1 MIARVKRSWWV
12 DALGVL
18 WVVAA
23 AVAVLAPALSH
34 GAYLGA
40 FDWVSRYGLSS
51 DPSVAVHNR
60 QAFDQITEFIPW
72 TNLAWTEVHSG
83 HLPLWNPYT
92 VLGMPL
98 AFNWQAGAFGVPALI
113 GYLFPLR
120 LAYTVQV
127 VVTLLIAGTGVY
139 VLGRVLRLSVV
150 GCAMAATVY
159 ELSGPF
165 FGWLGWPI
173 ASVMSWAGWLFAA
186 VVLVV
191 RSRHRARAV
200 TFLALVVACA
210 VYAGQPDTLVV
221 LASALLVFLVALFA
235 ARAPRFGGSGPIRR
249 PVLDTVLGLVTGAAL
264 SGPLLLPGLQLLS
277 GTDRT
282 GDALSK
288 ALPVPSLLMVLFQSF
303 DGTPVAGSRWFGT
316 GYYTKAV
323 AYVGVI
329 AVVLALVAVAGALKL
344 RWRRRET
351 IAFGAVAL
359 VMAGIVY
366 IPLAE
371 SFLDGLPIVGNVLW
385 RRATIVMTF
394 ALAVLAGMGAD
405 VVIRSY
411 RSQVVRRWAGAG
423 FGAAAVVLLAV
434 WTFGRG
440 RLPPVEASIRV
451 RSFIWPVAATA
462 LGLAVVAGL
471 WWWST
476 RPSAASSS
484 DDDGSFSA
492 GRIAAALLLACETA
506 FLVTAGTSLWSS
518 SSRYLAPT
526 RAETELARA
535 VGSSMVGFGTNT
547 CYGDQLGIVPDYNVA
562 LGVKELAAYEPL
574 LPRRYGSSWRQATG
588 QSAAPVR
595 LPIVPFSV
603 FCPAVTTTSVARRYG
618 VRFVLEPSGK
628 AGPSGA
634 VFDRAVGDEEL
645 YRIPGAGLA
654 TLTPVL
660 ASGAL
665 PGLDARGTVVPVT
678 QPDPGS
684 WKVVTDG
691 AGPQV
696 LRLRLTDVPGW
707 HASIDGRQLPLQRFA
722 GVMLQARIPAGH
734 HVIELSYWPV
744 AFTAG
749 LVLAGGGAAVLCGF
763 GLVEFLRRR
772 RPSTSPA
779 ATS

>member
-1 MIARVKRSWWV
+1 
-12 DALGVL
+12 
-18 WVVAA
+18 
-23 AVAVLAPALSH
+23 
-34 GAYLGA
+34 
-40 FDWVSRYGLSS
+40 
-51 DPSVAVHNR
+51 
-60 QAFDQITEFIPW
+60 
-72 TNLAWTEVHSG
+72 
-83 HLPLWNPYT
+83 
-92 VLGMPL
+92 
-98 AFNWQAGAFGVPALI
+98 
-113 GYLFPLR
+113 
-120 LAYTVQV
+120 
-127 VVTLLIAGTGVY
+127 VVTLLIAGSGVY

-150 GCAMAATVY
+150 GCAMAASVY

-173 ASVMSWAGWLFAA
+173 ASVMAWAGWLFAA
-186 VVLVV
+186 VVLVF
-191 RSRHRARAV
+191 RTRHRAGAV
-200 TFLALVVACA
+200 TFLALVVACT

-221 LASALLVFLVALFA
+221 LASALLVFLVALLA

-249 PVLDTVLGLVTGAAL
+249 PVLDTVLGLAAGAAL
-264 SGPLLLPGLQLLS
+264 SGPLLLPGLQLIS

-282 GDALSK
+282 GDAVSQ
-288 ALPVPSLLMVLFQSF
+288 ALPVPSLVMVLFQGF

-316 GYYTKAV
+316 GYYTKSV

-329 AVVLALVAVAGALKL
+329 AVVLALVAVAAAFKL
-344 RWRRRET
+344 RRRRRQT

-366 IPLAE
+366 VPLAE
-371 SFLDGLPIVGNVLW
+371 SFLDGLPLVGNVLW

-405 VVIRSY
+405 VVVRSY
-411 RSQVVRRWAGAG
+411 RSGLVRRWTGAG
-423 FGAAAVVLLAV
+423 FGAAALVLLAV

-440 RLPPVEASIRV
+440 RLPPVEASIRA
-451 RSFIWPVAATA
+451 RSFVWPVAATA
-462 LGLAVVAGL
+462 LGLAVAGGL
-471 WWWST
+471 WWWCA
-476 RPSAASSS
+476 RRSAASSS
-484 DDDGSFSA
+484 GVDRWFGA
-492 GRIAAALLLACETA
+492 GRIAGALLLVCETA

-518 SSRYLAPT
+518 SPRYLTPT
-526 RAETELARA
+526 RAETELASA
-535 VGSSMVGFGTNT
+535 VGSSMVGFGANT
-547 CYGDQLGIVPDYNVA
+547 CFGDQLGIVPDYNVA

-628 AGPSGA
+628 AGPPGA
-634 VFDRAVGDEEL
+634 VFDRTVGDEDL
-645 YRIPGAGLA
+645 YRIPGTGLA
-654 TLTPVL
+654 TLTSVP

-665 PGLDARGTVVPVT
+665 PGLDAPGRVVPVT
-678 QPDPGS
+678 QPDPAS

-691 AGPQV
+691 VGPQV

-722 GVMLQARIPAGH
+722 GVMLQARVPGGH
-734 HVIELSYWPV
+734 HVIELRYWPV

-749 LVLAGGGAAVLCGF
+749 LVLAGGGAA
-763 GLVEFLRRR
+763 GLGVALSVGWVRRR
-772 RPSTSPA
+772 RVGAAPASTTAP
-779 ATS
+779 T